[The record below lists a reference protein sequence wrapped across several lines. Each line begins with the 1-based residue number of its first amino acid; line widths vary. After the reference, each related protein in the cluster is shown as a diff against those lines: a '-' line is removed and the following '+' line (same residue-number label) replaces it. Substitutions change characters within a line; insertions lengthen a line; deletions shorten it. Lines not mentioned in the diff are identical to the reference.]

1 MKQSRNISIEEI
13 IDCQDKA
20 MQRAIQEHK
29 KEWEFVK
36 DCIELVIN
44 RRIIEEHYVKNDKK
58 ELEVVHTILND
69 ALSTLINS
77 FKIALYGCYSD
88 SMTLLRPALE
98 ELTIMNYIVFKGS
111 FDTADYELDR
121 RLDKL
126 KFETIVKSVR
136 DGQDIEELHG
146 RISGLAA
153 HGTASRIRNNR
164 FELYGTNLPTVGVGL
179 DSEKTKKCIDEIMRA
194 SLYMIRILTDFY
206 GKKKEI
212 ISEDYFFK
220 SLELEKRFECMR
232 IK

>member
-1 MKQSRNISIEEI
+1 M
-13 IDCQDKA
+13 
-20 MQRAIQEHK
+20 
-29 KEWEFVK
+29 K

-44 RRIIEEHYVKNDKK
+44 RRIIEKHIVENDKIK
-58 ELEVVHTILND
+58 LEVVHTFLND

-98 ELTIMNYIVFKGS
+98 ELTIMNYIVLKGS
-111 FDTADYELDR
+111 FAIADYELDR
-121 RLDKL
+121 SLNKL

-136 DGQDIEELHG
+136 DGQAIEELHG

-179 DSEKTKKCIDEIMRA
+179 DSKKTKKCLNEIMRA

-206 GKKKEI
+206 GTKKEI
-212 ISEDYFFK
+212 ISEDYFSK
-220 SLELEKRFECMR
+220 SRELEKRFAVAAAGSGL
-232 IK
+232 

>member
-1 MKQSRNISIEEI
+1 MEQSRDISLEEI

-20 MQRAIQEHK
+20 MHRAIQEHQ

-44 RRIIEEHYVKNDKK
+44 RRIIEEHIVENDKIK
-58 ELEVVHTILND
+58 LEVVHTFLND

-98 ELTIMNYIVFKGS
+98 ELTIMNYIVLKGS
-111 FDTADYELDR
+111 FAIADYELDR
-121 RLDKL
+121 SLNKL

-136 DGQDIEELHG
+136 DGQAIEELHG

-164 FELYGTNLPTVGVGL
+164 FEFYGTNLPTVGVGL
-179 DSEKTKKCIDEIMRA
+179 DSKKTKKCLNEIMRA

-206 GKKKEI
+206 GTKKEI
-212 ISEDYFFK
+212 ISDDYF
-220 SLELEKRFECMR
+220 SMSRELEKRFAVAAGG
-232 IK
+232 